1 MCDKVW
7 HCLLQGRAGD
17 LLQCAETGAQASPGG
32 DHSPGTS
39 AEMSAKVRLI
49 MIMMMMIV
57 MMMIFRQVV
66 IPTIQCE
73 DLSERSC
80 VKLPNAEET
89 TLDVTACVPVVDKP
103 KCDKVSQTKP
113 VFRINRWSKENSA
126 NRWHW
131 VTNIDV
137 FLKVFLRK
145 SRLEDCKN
153 FIFNDLI
160 ISKGVIWL

>member
-1 MCDKVW
+1 
-7 HCLLQGRAGD
+7 
-17 LLQCAETGAQASPGG
+17 
-32 DHSPGTS
+32 
-39 AEMSAKVRLI
+39 

-113 VFRINRWSKENSA
+113 VFRINR
-126 NRWHW
+126 
-131 VTNIDV
+131 
-137 FLKVFLRK
+137 
-145 SRLEDCKN
+145 
-153 FIFNDLI
+153 
-160 ISKGVIWL
+160 

>member
-1 MCDKVW
+1 
-7 HCLLQGRAGD
+7 
-17 LLQCAETGAQASPGG
+17 
-32 DHSPGTS
+32 
-39 AEMSAKVRLI
+39 

-103 KCDKVSQTKP
+103 KCDKVNPNKTGLWDHESKII
-113 VFRINRWSKENSA
+113 VGRW
-126 NRWHW
+126 
-131 VTNIDV
+131 
-137 FLKVFLRK
+137 L
-145 SRLEDCKN
+145 
-153 FIFNDLI
+153 
-160 ISKGVIWL
+160 

>member
-1 MCDKVW
+1 
-7 HCLLQGRAGD
+7 
-17 LLQCAETGAQASPGG
+17 
-32 DHSPGTS
+32 
-39 AEMSAKVRLI
+39 

-103 KCDKVSQTKP
+103 KCDKVKAEP
-113 VFRINRWSKENSA
+113 VLRDHESKKIVGRW
-126 NRWHW
+126 
-131 VTNIDV
+131 
-137 FLKVFLRK
+137 L
-145 SRLEDCKN
+145 
-153 FIFNDLI
+153 
-160 ISKGVIWL
+160 